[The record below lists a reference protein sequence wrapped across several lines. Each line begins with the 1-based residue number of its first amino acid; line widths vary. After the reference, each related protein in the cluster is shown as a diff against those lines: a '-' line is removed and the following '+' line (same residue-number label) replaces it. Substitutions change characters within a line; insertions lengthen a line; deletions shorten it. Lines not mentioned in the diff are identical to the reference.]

1 MKYFGYTRLS
11 SVNQIGKNGEYRQEE
26 TINNYAKE
34 NDIEITHIY
43 NEQVSGT
50 KDVDK
55 REVFQQMVS
64 DILRDDSDGVKSI
77 IVEDL
82 SRLARSY
89 AVAESLMIYLASKD
103 ITLINARTGEDVT
116 KAIVDDP
123 MKKAIIQIQSV
134 FNELEKSLLVK
145 KLKNSRQRIKQKTGK
160 CEGRKSYSQ
169 TNPKLIKR
177 INELKKTNTLSN
189 IPKILTEEGFKTS
202 TNKEIRLCHVKN
214 IAYKKTLTLK

>member
-11 SVNQIGKNGEYRQEE
+11 SISQINNEGRHRQEE

-34 NDIEITHIY
+34 NDIEIAHIY

-50 KDVDK
+50 KDIES
-55 REVFQQMVS
+55 REVFQQMIV
-64 DILRDDSDGVKSI
+64 DIMKEDENIPKFI
-77 IVEDL
+77 CVEDL
-82 SRLARSY
+82 SRLAREFR
-89 AVAESLMIYLASKD
+89 VQESLLIYLVSKD
-103 ITLINARTGEDVT
+103 VGLINARTGENVT
-116 KAIVDDP
+116 EAIKSSPMQKALV
-123 MKKAIIQIQSV
+123 QIQGIFS
-134 FNELEKSLLVK
+134 ELEKEMLV
-145 KLKNSRQRIKQKTGK
+145 LKMRNARQRIKQKTGK

-202 TNKEIRLCHVKN
+202 MNKEIRLCHVKN
-214 IAYKKTLTLK
+214 IAYKKTLIIK